1 MISLRPGAVV
11 PQAPGRSGGSSRERA
26 SRSGSRNV
34 PDSRSVPESNRGL
47 PGSSRG
53 VHKSGEVKE
62 SQPSVRAPRTQKDVD
77 EQMKQQRSRNRRE
90 SAERSKVELR
100 KKGEE
105 LQARRDTP
113 TGGGAM
119 GGAMHA
125 QLQAL
130 VRR

>member
-1 MISLRPGAVV
+1 M
-11 PQAPGRSGGSSRERA
+11 
-26 SRSGSRNV
+26 
-34 PDSRSVPESNRGL
+34 SVLAQTLIADKN
-47 PGSSRG
+47 
-53 VHKSGEVKE
+53 KE
-62 SQPSVRAPRTQKDVD
+62 IDHL
-77 EQMKQQRSRNRRE
+77 
-90 SAERSKVELR
+90 SAEVERLR
-100 KKGEE
+100 EE